1 MRRTSTLPTILL
13 ALLCVVN
20 FVAASSHAETTVS
33 VDVTKTGPRS
43 VERLTE
49 QSVARNYRD
58 AWDNLSRALQFSLL
72 EPLDGPFTGV
82 AKDWLIASVAGQRQ
96 SGLTQRYLNQN
107 HTLEAVFYAPEGDVM
122 ELHDTAS
129 YHEQVWDGG
138 RLIQEQSVVVHY
150 IVLMTPSA
158 DRWVVRNLQAVS
170 HF

>member
-1 MRRTSTLPTILL
+1 MRRTSTLLTMFL
-13 ALLCVVN
+13 ALLSLVHLTAGN
-20 FVAASSHAETTVS
+20 SHAETKVS
-33 VDVTKTGPRS
+33 IDITKAGPRS
-43 VERLTE
+43 VEGLTE

-58 AWDNLSRALQFSLL
+58 AWDNLSRALQFNLV

-82 AKDWLIASVAGQRQ
+82 AKEWLIASVTSQRQ

-107 HTLEAVFYAPEGDVM
+107 HTLEAVFYAPEGDVI

-129 YHEQVWDGG
+129 YQEQVWDGG